1 MLRSFASLRMT
12 RVWEVFQRNSMKAK
26 VVNVQYVGF
35 EVSARARLY
44 KFVVNQESGAREFKL
59 SIFNEAFSSRLI
71 SFQDAPDFCSAKIH
85 RELAAFENNPPES
98 QYKISEMELE
108 EYQRAHA
115 PRQTRRFHP
124 HSAAQNPAPAH
135 VRREGQA
142 QGKRKRI

>member
-1 MLRSFASLRMT
+1 MSIEGAGIKGDKIFQVVQRSL
-12 RVWEVFQRNSMKAK
+12 MKAK
-26 VVNVQYVGF
+26 MVNVQYVGF

-115 PRQTRRFHP
+115 PRPTSRFHR
-124 HSAAQNPAPAH
+124 HTVAKNPAPEH
-135 VRREGQA
+135 VER
-142 QGKRKRI
+142 

>member
-1 MLRSFASLRMT
+1 
-12 RVWEVFQRNSMKAK
+12 MKAK

-44 KFVVNQESGAREFKL
+44 KFVVNQESGTREFKL

-85 RELAAFENNPPES
+85 RELLAFANDPPES
-98 QYKISEMELE
+98 QYKISEAELE

-115 PRQTRRFHP
+115 PRTTSRFHR
-124 HSAAQNPAPAH
+124 HTAAKNPAANHASTPATEH
-135 VRREGQA
+135 VER
-142 QGKRKRI
+142 

>member
-1 MLRSFASLRMT
+1 
-12 RVWEVFQRNSMKAK
+12 MKAK

-44 KFVVNQESGAREFKL
+44 KFLVQQESGPREFTL
-59 SIFNEAFSSRLI
+59 SIFNEAFSRRQI

-85 RELAAFENNPPES
+85 RELAAFENNPPAS

-115 PRQTRRFHP
+115 PRPSSRFHR
-124 HSAAQNPAPAH
+124 HSIAKTPATEH
-135 VRREGQA
+135 VER
-142 QGKRKRI
+142 